1 MPDTLIV
8 EQIGLRSTKIR
19 LLIGPQASIPNE
31 EMAKAEIENISRRQ
45 YMRRVTDIA
54 IKYDTPPENMERA
67 VEIIR
72 DILDNH
78 EGMDPKRPARVYFTD
93 FNPDSLN
100 ISMMYWY
107 HPAKM
112 WKFRA
117 FNQKVNLRIMEEF
130 KKEGI
135 KLALSATTTYLAR
148 SSNK

>member
-1 MPDTLIV
+1 
-8 EQIGLRSTKIR
+8 
-19 LLIGPQASIPNE
+19 
-31 EMAKAEIENISRRQ
+31 
-45 YMRRVTDIA
+45 
-54 IKYDTPPENMERA
+54 MERA